1 MDTVTS
7 RLLSRTNFWSMWKMG
22 PHAGMWSK
30 MTHKS
35 SFISSVVLAEK
46 DELLFFHLI
55 HMSICLLFVPLS
67 KDYWCPAFDIWHIS
81 QCSFSSSELTQKKN
95 ANLTAI
101 SSQALSLFFCAPKTP
116 HLPDIEQTGQ
126 RALWVP
132 EFGGKLFI
140 WPLHVSAIYNLLC
153 VIPVSSTQQIEPV
166 SPGLDFIFLNPP
178 AWTREE
184 GGTQKQAQHI
194 IPGLWQHEK
203 KFFG

>member
-7 RLLSRTNFWSMWKMG
+7 RLLSSTNFWSMWKMG

-35 SFISSVVLAEK
+35 SFISCVVLAEK

-81 QCSFSSSELTQKKN
+81 RRGFSSSELTQKKCKPDCHRLPGS
-95 ANLTAI
+95 LTFLLCSRNPPTFLI
-101 SSQALSLFFCAPKTP
+101 LSR
-116 HLPDIEQTGQ
+116 QGQ
-126 RALWVP
+126 RALWVG

-140 WPLHVSAIYNLLC
+140 WPLHISAFYNLIC
-153 VIPVSSTQQIEPV
+153 VIPVSSSQQIEPV
-166 SPGLDFIFLNPP
+166 SPGLDFIFLYPHSSETP
-178 AWTREE
+178 KRAVPK
-184 GGTQKQAQHI
+184 KQPQYTAI
-194 IPGLWQHEK
+194 SYCM
-203 KFFG
+203 